1 MAQAPSLWVK
11 LGLVDK
17 DFDNG
22 LKIVER
28 KIKKVGDRLTSIGT
42 RLSVGL
48 SLPLALAAGAAIKT
62 AAEVETATVAFTTL
76 TGSVEK
82 ARQQMEALKKLTV
95 ETPFQFPELIDASR
109 RMMAFG
115 FSMEQTIPMIKII
128 GDAVSALGVGTEG
141 LNNITLALGQMAM
154 KGKVSAEEM
163 TRQLG
168 QYVNGWQYL
177 ADYLKVEV
185 PEAMEMAKNGM
196 ISGVTGVKAVLEGLA
211 NDPKFAGGM
220 QKQMETLSGLW
231 SNFRDSLFF
240 VLADIGNEIV
250 TTFDLKD
257 KLIGLINGLKTL
269 NQWFKDLDPN
279 IKKVVVN
286 MTLFV
291 AVIGPAMFLVGKLAG
306 ALSAIPALLATTGG
320 KFALMAGS
328 IGLVYVA
335 LDMLFRMMDQVVL
348 TFKLAGTAI
357 LKTWLDAMTKIVEG
371 SKPVLGIIPGM
382 GKALEKA
389 AEGLKKFRSDI
400 ALRDM
405 VDTLLVMGRQDL
417 PNAMKGMIALQ
428 KLLNTAVNQKDAE
441 GIKYITNS
449 MYALQQRI
457 QELVKTAKDSGNVD
471 LLKKLNF
478 DPEQFKK
485 LFEGMKDY
493 TLGAGD
499 DPDKEITDWMAGLRK
514 AFEDTQAAEDDF
526 LQNHSDAIDAILA
539 AQGKYSDM
547 IGKSIPDY
555 EKSAR
560 AIEAEADALEKKEG
574 VAQSQIT
581 LLRQLATAIRQQ
593 GEAYEYAA
601 KKRKE
606 MEDAQ
611 AKEDEEIANHA
622 SAVDAI
628 LDAERKLKDMKGE
641 IIPEWEKEAR
651 AIEKQ
656 AYELEK
662 LDGVLPEQIA
672 YLRQLA
678 NEIRATGQ
686 AMNQTNNSFADNFQ
700 IGLSNALTG
709 MQTWAEAVQDLAG
722 GVAQSM
728 GDMFSDFF
736 TDVLQNNLKSAS
748 DYISSFLNGIA
759 RALANMLAQ
768 QMTSGILRLLFGAMF
783 GGTAPAGQMMVGGQ
797 FTGAYANGGYIP
809 PGKVGLVGEN
819 GPEIASGGNSGTTIT
834 PLNKI
839 GGGDVQVIVNNPPGT
854 PPMQVA
860 RQQTRFDGEKTVVE
874 LWMGAIARNAGG
886 SRDMLKGVMANA

>member
-1 MAQAPSLWVK
+1 MAQAASLWVK

-115 FSMEQTIPMIKII
+115 FSMEQTIPMIRII
-128 GDAVSALGVGTEG
+128 GEAVSALGVGTEG

-211 NDPKFAGGM
+211 KDPKFAGGM

-328 IGLVYVA
+328 IGLAYVA

-478 DPEQFKK
+478 DPAQFEK
-485 LFEGMKDY
+485 LFASLKDY
-493 TLGAGD
+493 SLDAGD
-499 DPDKEITDWMAGLRK
+499 AVNELTDDMNGLRK
-514 AFEDTQAAEDDF
+514 AFEDTQAAEDAALDNF
-526 LQNHSDAIDAILA
+526 DDAIDAILD
-539 AQGKYSDM
+539 AQRQYNDM
-547 IGKSIPDY
+547 IGKSIPEH
-555 EKSAR
+555 EKAAR
-560 AIEAEADALEKKEG
+560 AIEAEANRLEKLDG
-574 VAQSQIT
+574 VTASQIA
-581 LLRQLATAIRQQ
+581 LMRELAKKIREQ
-593 GEAYEYAA
+593 GEAYEYTAQ
-601 KKRKE
+601 KRKE
-606 MEDAQ
+606 FEDAQ
-611 AKEDEEIANHA
+611 AKDDEEIANHA

-641 IIPEWEKEAR
+641 TIPEWEKEAR
-651 AIEKQ
+651 AIE
-656 AYELEK
+656 AEADRLEELG
-662 LDGVLPEQIA
+662 GVEASQIA
-672 YLRQLA
+672 YLRELA

-686 AMNQTNNSFADNFQ
+686 AMDQTSDSFADNFQ
-700 IGLSNALTG
+700 IGLSDVLEN
-709 MQTWAEAVQDLAG
+709 MQTWADAVQDLAG

-748 DYISSFLNGIA
+748 DYIASFLNGIA
-759 RALANMLAQ
+759 RALANMMAQ

-783 GGTAPAGQMMVGGQ
+783 GGTAPAGQMVVGGQ
-797 FTGAYANGGYIP
+797 TVNKYAEGGYIP

-819 GPEIASGGNSGTTIT
+819 GPEFASGGSSGTTIT
-834 PLNKI
+834 PMNKI
-839 GGGDVQVIVNNPPGT
+839 GGTQNIKIEIINPPGMPLAAQQGT
-854 PPMQVA
+854 PRVDLGGLVIP
-860 RQQTRFDGEKTVVE
+860 VV
-874 LWMGAIARNAGG
+874 LKALATNQMGIGDVLKAAA
-886 SRDMLKGVMANA
+886 KGV